1 MLWRSVRSLH
11 SKFFLSL
18 MPIVLGIAL
27 MTIGVFAFLSIERF
41 ESQLQEKEKAL
52 SAALAQVLG
61 EPLWNYQYET
71 LVQLVDAAMIDP
83 DIVQIRILD
92 EGGNEVLVKGKIM
105 DHERIDQRSQGIFY
119 HNAHIQ
125 QNAGMLQISFGRQRL
140 REELWGRVLQEL
152 VLVVLMSAGF
162 LVCVLVISRYVIH
175 KPLSELLQAMNQ
187 SQVKGVLQPVR
198 WRSDD
203 EIGYIIHQYNLMQE
217 SLSAKDLQLEL
228 SRSRYRTLY
237 HSTPALMLSVDAK
250 GRVLEVSDYFCKEL
264 GFAPEQV
271 VGTLLWRYLDSSIS
285 VQGDTTQVH
294 ATIEQALAKEE
305 VIRELKTCFHL
316 PRGSIDVLITAVPQY
331 GEHHEYQSHLLVLS
345 DITQLNQAYQLIER
359 QANVDH
365 LTGLANR
372 NRFQRDIDR
381 YFVEQRQPKL
391 SLLFIDLDGFK
402 QVNDTRGHLVGD
414 QLLIVVAKRMLNVVP
429 SDFLVARLGGDEFAI
444 LIDDS
449 KQDLDLM
456 ALSLNL
462 EQLGESI
469 LQQVAMP
476 FKIAGHELCIS
487 ASIGI
492 ACAPMHATDSV
503 ELLQYADIAM
513 YQAKRQGKNAFA
525 FYHDSHGS
533 QPSSE

>member
-1 MLWRSVRSLH
+1 MLWMGVRSLH

-41 ESQLQEKEKAL
+41 ENQLQEKEKAL

-71 LVQLVDAAMIDP
+71 LVQLVSVAMTDP
-83 DIVQIRILD
+83 DIVQVRILD
-92 EGGNEVLVKGKIM
+92 EGGNEVLVKGNVA
-105 DHERIDQRSQGIFY
+105 DNERIDQRSQRIFY
-119 HNAHIQ
+119 HNAHIEQ
-125 QNAGMLQISFGRQRL
+125 SAGLLQISFGRQRL
-140 REELWGRVLQEL
+140 RDELLGRVFQEL
-152 VLVVLMSAGF
+152 ILIVLMSAGF
-162 LVCVLVISRYVIH
+162 LVCVLLISRYVIH
-175 KPLSELLQAMNQ
+175 KPLSELLLAMKQ
-187 SQVKGVLQPVR
+187 SQAKGVLQPVQ

-217 SLSAKDLQLEL
+217 SLSVKERQLEL

-237 HSTPALMLSVDAK
+237 HSTPALMLSVNMQGK
-250 GRVLEVSDYFCKEL
+250 ILEVSDYFCKEL
-264 GFAPEQV
+264 DFAPDQLL
-271 VGTLLWRYLDSSIS
+271 GTSLWRYLDDYGSKS
-285 VQGDTTQVH
+285 VHQVL
-294 ATIEQALAKEE
+294 EQALLKEE
-305 VIRELKTCFHL
+305 VIRELQACFHL
-316 PRGSIDVLITAVPQY
+316 PRGRIDILITAVPQY
-331 GEHHEYQSHLLVLS
+331 DELSEYQGHLLVLS
-345 DITQLNQAYQLIER
+345 DITQLNQAYQLIEH

-372 NRFQRDIDR
+372 NRFQQDIDR
-381 YFVEQRQPKL
+381 YFIEQQYPRL

-402 QVNDTRGHLVGD
+402 LVNDTWGHLVGD
-414 QLLIVVAKRMLNVVP
+414 QLLVVVAKRMLNVVP
-429 SDFLVARLGGDEFAI
+429 PDALVARLGGDEFAI

-449 KQDLDLM
+449 TLDLTLDEL
-456 ALSLNL
+456 ALKL

-469 LQQVAMP
+469 LQQMAMP
-476 FKIAGHELCIS
+476 FKISGHALCIS

-492 ACAPMHATDSV
+492 ACAPMHATSSV

-525 FYHDSHGS
+525 FYHETHGS
-533 QPSSE
+533 EPPSEQG